1 MPTINKEVTIARAE
15 KRHATLGLYTPKE
28 VAEMFGFDERTMAI
42 WRSKKEG
49 PRYTKLGKN
58 VYYKIADIHAWIDA
72 NAVETGNTTNL
83 PAQEAFDLFPPCDCC
98 KPEAA
103 TTEAGTTEAGFAAS
117 EALVTVSTPGVE
129 AA

>member
-1 MPTINKEVTIARAE
+1 MPTINKEATIARAK
-15 KRHATLGLYTPKE
+15 KRHDTLGLYTPKE

-72 NAVETGNTTNL
+72 NAVETGGAANL
-83 PAQEAFDLFPPCDCC
+83 PVPNTPQEGQFDMFPPCACC
-98 KPEAA
+98 NEQAVVGEEDTGAP
-103 TTEAGTTEAGFAAS
+103 
-117 EALVTVSTPGVE
+117 LVTVSTPGVE

>member
-1 MPTINKEVTIARAE
+1 MPVIDKEAAAKRAE

-58 VYYKIADIHAWIDA
+58 VYYKLIDIRAWVDA
-72 NAVETGNTTNL
+72 NTVETGKDSGVIGL
-83 PAQEAFDLFPPCDCC
+83 AEQFDIFPPCDCC
-98 KPEAA
+98 KP
-103 TTEAGTTEAGFAAS
+103 TTEAQFAAS
-117 EALVTVSTPGVE
+117 EALVTVPTPEVE
-129 AA
+129 AV